1 MILPSLLLQKPSK
14 TTKAKEHLLKL
25 DERLKLWVNGN
36 FHELLLSEG
45 VNIQRKLKLSRA
57 SSEQDNAKRFAKLM
71 FQGKIN
77 AAVKLLSSGIEDGGV
92 YITN

>member
-14 TTKAKEHLLKL
+14 TSKAKEHLLKL

-36 FHELLLSEG
+36 FHELLSEG
-45 VNIQRKLKLSRA
+45 MNIQRKLKFSSA

-77 AAVKLLSSGIEDGGV
+77 AAVKLLSSGIEE
-92 YITN
+92 YYK